1 VRGIEPRA
9 RVTFAPLADN
19 FSAQLDPARYA
30 ATLAGALG
38 MLALTLAS
46 IGMAGVFAY
55 VVRQRTREIG
65 VRMALG
71 ANTGQVIRLVL
82 TSNLRAL
89 TIGLMVGVG
98 GAVAST
104 QLLKSML
111 YGVSPLDPLAYA
123 GVLVLLI
130 AAAAAASAL
139 PARRAARVDPVTA
152 LRWE

>member
-1 VRGIEPRA
+1 
-9 RVTFAPLADN
+9 
-19 FSAQLDPARYA
+19 
-30 ATLAGALG
+30 
-38 MLALTLAS
+38 
-46 IGMAGVFAY
+46 
-55 VVRQRTREIG
+55 
-65 VRMALG
+65 MALG